1 MVIKQGMLTSNKIG
15 VLGLDFLE
23 GFPICQYWTKH
34 LGIALGIYVLG
45 MPSFRQNKINIPA
58 SSDLVLLVPK
68 LSDFIFSLQQIPDPV
83 HSHNSVLTAV
93 SLTSLNLHYCPII
106 SCKKKLPPLLWHH
119 ISLIALTLHGVVF
132 WNVFTK
138 KGTVEHSVSTLN
150 IFL

>member
-106 SCKKKLPPLLWHH
+106 SHKKKLPPLLWHH